1 MKIMQISAFCGQGA
15 PGKIVLGIHNVLE
28 EQGYQ
33 SIIAWGRANSAPHT
47 VSTIQIGNKTDYYV
61 HALYTRLTDRCGF
74 GSVQATKAFLKKLE
88 AFQPDLVQLHMLHGY
103 FINLELLFHYL
114 KERDIPVVW
123 TLHDSW
129 AITGHC
135 PCFDMIG
142 CEKWRTGCFQCPQRA
157 HHPSSWFIDNSEWNW
172 HKKRELFTSLKN
184 LIVVTP
190 SNWMAGIVAKSYLK
204 DFPIKVI
211 HNGIN
216 SHIFRPTSSDIKH
229 RIGADGKK
237 IVLGVSSTW
246 APSKGLVDFCQL
258 AGKLPNEY
266 QIVLVG
272 LPKKQIQSIPDKII
286 GIEKTDSAQD
296 LAELYTAAH
305 VFVNPT
311 YEDNYPTTNLEAL
324 SCGTPVITYRTGG
337 SVEAVEESGA
347 GAVVDRGNISALE
360 DAVLRIPEADHRKA
374 LYQCDER
381 ERYQEYVSLYKQIAG
396 VETEQLF

>member
-28 EQGYQ
+28 AQGHQ
-33 SIIAWGRANSAPHT
+33 DIIAWGRANSAPKT
-47 VSTIQIGNKTDYYV
+47 VPTIQIGERLDYYV
-61 HALYTRLTDRCGF
+61 HALFTRLTDKCGF
-74 GSVQATKAFLKKLE
+74 GSAQATRAFLKKFDE
-88 AFQPDLVQLHMLHGY
+88 IQPDLVQLHMLHGY
-103 FINLELLFHYL
+103 FINLELLFHQL
-114 KERDIPVVW
+114 KESDIPVVW

-142 CEKWRTGCFQCPQRA
+142 CEKWRTGCFQCPQRS
-157 HHPSSWFIDNSEWNW
+157 HHPSSWFVDNSEWNW

-184 LIVVTP
+184 LTIVTP
-190 SNWMAGIVAKSYLK
+190 SNWMAGIVAESFLK
-204 DFPIKVI
+204 NFPIKVI

-216 SHIFRPTSSDIKH
+216 SQVFRPTSSNVKH

-237 IVLGVSSTW
+237 LVLGVSSTW

-258 AGKLPNEY
+258 AEKLPKDY

-272 LPKKQIQSIPDKII
+272 LSKKVIKDLPCQII
-286 GIEKTDSAQD
+286 GIERTDSAQE

-324 SCGTPVITYRTGG
+324 ACGTPVLTYRTGG
-337 SVEAVEESGA
+337 SVEAVEESDT
-347 GAVVDRGNISALE
+347 GAVVEQGNIEALKC
-360 DAVLRIPEADHRKA
+360 AVLAVPESDHQRA
-374 LYQCDER
+374 LYHCDEKK
-381 ERYQEYVSLYKQIAG
+381 RYLEYVNLYR
-396 VETEQLF
+396 QLVQKE